1 MAKESETP
9 RGARPRVLI
18 LGGGFGGV
26 GAARKLKDADVD
38 VVLVD
43 KHNYHTFQPLLY
55 QVATD
60 LLEEAAVG
68 HPLRD
73 LFHDQENITFHR
85 ASATSVDL
93 AAKTVQFED
102 LPAQSYDYLVIG
114 RGAGVNFF

>member
-1 MAKESETP
+1 MPERTHERT
-9 RGARPRVLI
+9 RPRVLI
-18 LGGGFGGV
+18 LGGGFAGV

-43 KHNYHTFQPLLY
+43 KHDYHTFQPLLY

-73 LFHDQENITFHR
+73 QPNVAVHR
-85 ASATSVDL
+85 DTATTIDL
-93 AAKTVQFED
+93 DRRVVEFEE
-102 LPAQSYDYLVIG
+102 LAPIAYDYLVLG
-114 RGAGVNFF
+114 LGAGVNFFGT